1 MLCLYSDPNLCITFC
16 KLNKKKRE
24 KELEEKKKREL
35 EVKLEKNGL
44 DAVLEQRESK

>member
-24 KELEEKKKREL
+24 KELEEKKKER
-35 EVKLEKNGL
+35 VRSQVGEKWIGRGFG
-44 DAVLEQRESK
+44 AT